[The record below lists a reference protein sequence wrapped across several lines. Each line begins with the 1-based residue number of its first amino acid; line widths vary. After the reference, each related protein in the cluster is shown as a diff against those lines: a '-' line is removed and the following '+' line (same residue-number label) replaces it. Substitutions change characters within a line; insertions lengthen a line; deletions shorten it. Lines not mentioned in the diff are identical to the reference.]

1 MCPWCP
7 LATAASPEY
16 WLVDGPAQ
24 PRTLGVTAT
33 VRRRLLLARILR
45 AMPDDPLSSRPPLR
59 RAPRTF
65 ITALLVLGVVVPSII
80 IRELI
85 EGTMGSGP
93 LADLGWIAVPMA
105 ATAWLAPRASYRPRD
120 ALWWLAS
127 GFGLYI
133 FVVIAWR
140 VAFLPYRDWPPR
152 PDEASRVRWPR
163 DRQQAGL
170 WYLPGAAK

>member
-1 MCPWCP
+1 M
-7 LATAASPEY
+7 PE
-16 WLVDGPAQ
+16 
-24 PRTLGVTAT
+24 
-33 VRRRLLLARILR
+33 
-45 AMPDDPLSSRPPLR
+45 DPLSSRPALR

-65 ITALLVLGVVVPSII
+65 ITALLVFGVVVPSII

-85 EGTMGSGP
+85 EGAMGSGP
-93 LADLGWIAVPMA
+93 LADLGWVAVPMA
-105 ATAWLAPRASYRPRD
+105 ATAWLAPRASYRRRD

-152 PDEASRVRWPR
+152 PDEASRVHWLR
-163 DRQQAGL
+163 DSQRAGL